1 MSAKKKPAPKRGASR
16 YQAPAKKPVPGWVWM
31 VCGLVIGG
39 FIAFLMQLEP
49 GRKDIQ
55 RETAESKKTASERP
69 QPSTPTTTPQ
79 PVKPKYDFYTLL
91 PESQVEVPAGAIPEE
106 QKPSTTPVPLTPEQE
121 AERALALLEGREP
134 PKITPPV
141 ATPEADKAATDKAA
155 APAEAAKAVPSTQFF
170 LQAGSF
176 RNQSD
181 ADKLRAQIILLGQN
195 VQIESGKVREETWHR
210 VLVGPYGSREQL
222 AAAQKQLAG
231 NGFSNLLLQQR
242 QSR

>member
-55 RETAESKKTASERP
+55 RETAESRKAASERP
-69 QPSTPTTTPQ
+69 QQSTPTAAPQ

-106 QKPSTTPVPLTPEQE
+106 QKPGTAPVPLTPEQE

-141 ATPEADKAATDKAA
+141 ATPETDKAATDKAA
-155 APAEAAKAVPSTQFF
+155 TSAEAAKAAPSTQFF

-176 RNQSD
+176 RNQND

-210 VLVGPYGSREQL
+210 VLVGPYASREQL

>member
-1 MSAKKKPAPKRGASR
+1 MSARKKPAPKRGASR

-55 RETAESKKTASERP
+55 RETAESKKAASERP

-106 QKPSTTPVPLTPEQE
+106 QKPSTAPVPLTPEQE

-141 ATPEADKAATDKAA
+141 ATPEA
-155 APAEAAKAVPSTQFF
+155 AKAVPSTQFF

-176 RNQSD
+176 RNQND

-210 VLVGPYGSREQL
+210 VLVGPYASREQL

>member
-1 MSAKKKPAPKRGASR
+1 VSAKKKPAPKRGASR

-55 RETAESKKTASERP
+55 RETAESKKAASERP

-106 QKPSTTPVPLTPEQE
+106 QKPSTAPVPLTPEQE

-141 ATPEADKAATDKAA
+141 ATPEA
-155 APAEAAKAVPSTQFF
+155 AKAVPSTQFF

-176 RNQSD
+176 RNQND

-210 VLVGPYGSREQL
+210 VLVGPYASREQL

>member
-1 MSAKKKPAPKRGASR
+1 MSARKKPAPKRGASR

-55 RETAESKKTASERP
+55 RETAESKKAASERP

-106 QKPSTTPVPLTPEQE
+106 QKPSTAPVPLTPEQE

-134 PKITPPV
+134 PKITAP
-141 ATPEADKAATDKAA
+141 ATAPEADKAATDKSA

-176 RNQSD
+176 RNQND

-210 VLVGPYGSREQL
+210 VLVGPYASREQL
-222 AAAQKQLAG
+222 ATAQKQLAG